1 MTEYVL
7 NFVQII
13 TAVKDNVCVCV
24 VVRPGCKYAAGHQY
38 ITAGTYT

>member
-7 NFVQII
+7 NFVQTI
-13 TAVKDNVCVCV
+13 TAVKDNVCV